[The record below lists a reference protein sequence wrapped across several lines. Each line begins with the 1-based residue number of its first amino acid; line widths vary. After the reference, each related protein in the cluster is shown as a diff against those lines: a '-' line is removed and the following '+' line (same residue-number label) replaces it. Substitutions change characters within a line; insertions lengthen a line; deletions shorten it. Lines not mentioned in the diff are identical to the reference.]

1 MFNSIWWN
9 SSQTGISLLTKL
21 ARLNW
26 KVNHHDEKHRLRPQN
41 KSQIADH
48 LLHKVDLFTLIKF
61 DETNFVIQLIQKLKL
76 DLGTHSRF
84 LFPTHMF
91 LTHSSRFG
99 NKSLIKVESTS
110 IQFCVPSQP
119 RLCAERPDWLG
130 IKHILKSSIDFL
142 WNFTKIVWFRQK
154 WCWSSSQKVDQ
165 KSKFCFEET
174 NKTLS
179 NAIQSHSLLK
189 LLQNSMVMCD
199 SSSKTWSESHT
210 FCDKASK
217 ASIIFWRECS
227 EEAPHQNVTLIFQTR
242 SPEHINLIH
251 CQNIGLSKI
260 DPYLGPE
267 ATWLRGPSLK
277 NLVFREE
284 NNGAIKSGGRDWG
297 SRTPGVPEPQQLKS

>member
-9 SSQTGISLLTKL
+9 SSQTGITLLTKL

-26 KVNHHDEKHRLRPQN
+26 KVNHHDEKHRFRPQN

-99 NKSLIKVESTS
+99 NKSLIKVDSTS

-119 RLCAERPDWLG
+119 RLCAEWPDRLG

-165 KSKFCFEET
+165 KSKFLFEET
-174 NKTLS
+174 KKTLS

-189 LLQNSMVMCD
+189 LL
-199 SSSKTWSESHT
+199 
-210 FCDKASK
+210 
-217 ASIIFWRECS
+217 
-227 EEAPHQNVTLIFQTR
+227 
-242 SPEHINLIH
+242 
-251 CQNIGLSKI
+251 
-260 DPYLGPE
+260 
-267 ATWLRGPSLK
+267 
-277 NLVFREE
+277 
-284 NNGAIKSGGRDWG
+284 
-297 SRTPGVPEPQQLKS
+297 